1 MLEVTQRLF
10 TLKEKRYLLDLLRKE
25 NRRSIFRLRKKP
37 PEHQSAL
44 EKLEQ
49 MIRNEQVNRKHL

>member
-1 MLEVTQRLF
+1 LF
-10 TLKEKRYLLDLLRKE
+10 TLKEKLYLLDLLKRE
-25 NRRSIFRLRKKP
+25 NRRSFFRFRRKP
-37 PEHQSAL
+37 SEHASAL